1 MFEQMVKEMHIP
13 PEILVQLTDEQ
24 RDVLHYEIRQEQ
36 IRRYNDWQ
44 KTADSGS
51 LKASKRKSKFHKK
64 KKEKRVTFF
73 EGPDGNVMVN
83 KIYLNNGNGYTTDN
97 TAMSRV
103 DRRPGDSV
111 WTSKPAIITNQRIY
125 IDDLDDVE
133 SWIPVRSHSHE
144 SRTSRPETRPISIV
158 RILED
163 LNDHSSGVTQISPPS
178 NTSANVTNQTDG
190 YRSQTIVSNLDDKS
204 DNSRE
209 QDRNTIQIRP
219 WPQTNPGSYEK
230 PNTEEAEDSNI
241 SSISTSLKKPNE
253 VDYIREISIPAGS
266 SADTPG
272 RGDQTVTQSII
283 MRPFNGSRPLIVLER
298 PSDSDYDPPDSPI
311 RGTVISRPS
320 YLNNNYS
327 NGDQNDSNYHR
338 TIHVNGVRNSFVTL
352 STPEVPGDSDTSD
365 SDIQPSGLQRFP
377 RLTLEDRDS
386 GPFFRIREPPS
397 PQSTPSLPRR
407 ALSSQTVQ
415 LKQPDQPH
423 ILNQTT
429 NLTTIGQQSHR
440 QNSENSTS
448 DQTSV
453 TLKHRVAPEI
463 LRRTEQLY
471 RYVSQPSP
479 APLVTSTEASTVDN
493 TFVKV
498 TAPLPPTPTS
508 RMSTTI
514 INTSPIPATYSDGG
528 WFRRSEA
535 ANLMRDFG
543 LPMDGLDTASPEQTF
558 SRVPRWFHGTID
570 RPRAEQLLRQVDLD
584 GAFLVRVDPLAQRYV
599 ISVLW
604 SGQVSHVLVS
614 VITPE
619 SHSSAMGP
627 SYQLYGLTNVDQFSS
642 LRELVQYYATHP
654 LATCDHQMLLYAV
667 GQAVTLS
674 GVPDYAE
681 LFYPSNS
688 QDRRTRF

>member
-1 MFEQMVKEMHIP
+1 MTSNKELITWNCSNVKEILAIRGNFSSALGAFFYLLLFYFTTA
-13 PEILVQLTDEQ
+13 ILVKLSNF
-24 RDVLHYEIRQEQ
+24 I
-36 IRRYNDWQ
+36 I
-44 KTADSGS
+44 S
-51 LKASKRKSKFHKK
+51 FH
-64 KKEKRVTFF
+64 F
-73 EGPDGNVMVN
+73 
-83 KIYLNNGNGYTTDN
+83 
-97 TAMSRV
+97 
-103 DRRPGDSV
+103 
-111 WTSKPAIITNQRIY
+111 
-125 IDDLDDVE
+125 
-133 SWIPVRSHSHE
+133 SH
-144 SRTSRPETRPISIV
+144 RPISIV
-158 RILED
+158 RVLED
-163 LNDHSSGVTQISPPS
+163 LNDHSSGINQISPPS
-178 NTSANVTNQTDG
+178 NTSASVTNQTDG
-190 YRSQTIVSNLDDKS
+190 YRSQTIVSSLDDKS
-204 DNSRE
+204 DNPGE

-219 WPQTNPGSYEK
+219 WSQTNSGPYGE
-230 PNTEEAEDSNI
+230 PNVEEAEDSNI
-241 SSISTSLKKPNE
+241 SSISSLKKPSG
-253 VDYIREISIPAGS
+253 VDYVREISIPAGS
-266 SADTPG
+266 NADTQG
-272 RGDQTVTQSII
+272 RGTQTVTKSII
-283 MRPFNGSRPLIVLER
+283 MRPFNGSRPPIVLER

-320 YLNNNYS
+320 YLNSNHS

-377 RLTLEDRDS
+377 RLTLEDPNS
-386 GPFFRIREPPS
+386 GSFFRIREPPS

-407 ALSSQTVQ
+407 ALSNQTLH
-415 LKQPDQPH
+415 LKQPVQPDTST
-423 ILNQTT
+423 QTT
-429 NLTTIGQQSHR
+429 NIEQQSHR

-479 APLVTSTEASTVDN
+479 APVITSTVTSTVDN

-498 TAPLPPTPTS
+498 TTPLPPNPTS
-508 RMSTTI
+508 RTSTTI
-514 INTSPIPATYSDGG
+514 INTNPTPATYSDGS

-543 LPMDGLDTASPEQTF
+543 LPMDGLGTASPEQTF

-570 RPRAEQLLRQVDLD
+570 RSRAEQLLRQVDLD

-604 SGQVSHVLVS
+604 AGQVSHVLVS

-619 SHSSAMGP
+619 SHSSALGP

-688 QDRRTRF
+688 QERRTRV